1 MKNKG
6 AKQKSKKKG
15 SSAFGCDLAEYL
27 ENSGQ
32 DVPLVLKSCAEFI
45 ETHGIVDGIY
55 RLSGVTSNIQRL
67 RQEFGSDQCPDLTRE
82 VYLQDIHC
90 VGSLCKMYF
99 RELPNPLLTY
109 DLYYKFTE
117 AVSAPAEEEQLFRI
131 QNVIKQLPPPHYRTL
146 EYLTKHLTHI
156 ASFSSRTNMHNRNL
170 ALVWAPNL
178 LSPRR
183 KMSIK
188 SKKWK
193 SIFNLGRSGSECKSK
208 LSRNGSVFVRGQKLC
223 EKATI
228 RAAKSMDSLCSL
240 PTEEEDEKLNQ
251 FKRTTATG
259 GFFIPALKTRTVHTG
274 STYDLSKP
282 ENDWDHADISG
293 AAGNSELSKD
303 KNNSKV
309 TQPKAMPEQL
319 KVVRGDDFKCEPTSP
334 KTRRMFYST
343 SDVPSKSNFPGNL
356 FPLEASPRHQR
367 KALNISEPFAVSV
380 PLRVSAVISINSTP
394 CRVPNKDKLAL
405 ASVDEA
411 SSPEGPDLVEEPSAS
426 FPGRIHEAKQ
436 TSENTEGQPDSF
448 MEKPEGFVT
457 EKLEPTSK
465 DVSTPEPLA
474 SSSAGSMLER
484 EDLSSK
490 SSKEQS
496 PGQERRGSFSSSYV
510 DPSIP
515 GNSPQQQHS
524 AKVGNQQIIMAQ
536 PTSKPESTTKPQM
549 VVWENRDCAVQ
560 NEQTEEVIIDILM
573 EQLWPDIQ
581 HELRIIE
588 PGEDILLEKKHSRR
602 PSLPLALG
610 RVKEGPQITTSLP
623 LSSSVSP
630 RRASLSKHLDSYIST
645 SVSTQNKPS
654 NEGNLEARKILPLP
668 TSVEHLGDTSVPD
681 ILSSNTSVLKDTG
694 PDVKSLNEEEHSDT
708 CAVIQFSGPNF
719 CQPGNGP
726 AHEKQ
731 AAQMLTHRKD
741 GTSLLLSP
749 EQKINT
755 VDHQADS
762 KSLEPQTLEKLIPGQ
777 SSKGKNKNT
786 SGPPNRMHE
795 SLDNDEEDSWT
806 DFAPSLELEEPWDDC
821 HEWVTSPLHSPK
833 GKDGQQNNS
842 SLVQCITTETEFSK
856 KPVLDSRQSFESQ
869 DNEKE
874 PWVLK
879 QLLPNTK
886 KPSLD
891 GNPQKAKD
899 SFVSDKPQNRPGL
912 GQVELAKSWSLPSGE
927 ATKLNTLID
936 DSMTRH
942 FSLNFD
948 SVSCFTKETPVIAK
962 DSSHVDLV
970 QLFQSSKLASSP
982 ESNVYK
988 QDALTA
994 RTKSTPL
1001 LKSNQ
1006 LDTAEALGKIIT
1018 RDSSSSI
1025 CKDGEGLV
1033 LNSNPTGKLENA
1045 PSKRNHRPSS
1055 LHLDLADMPDS
1066 CFSMKSNFASNTPQ
1080 HLEGDKQHVGQNK
1093 TDEYR
1098 LHMLNSKWD
1107 AFNSDS
1113 GSTAFPPPVRR
1124 NSAPV
1129 SVSAVRTTFMI
1140 KTCQAKAVPV
1150 IPPKIQ
1156 FTQIPLP
1163 LQVKNIDHQPASH
1176 ERDKMVTKTESV
1188 PSSCRQ
1194 GTDMAKSETEL
1205 PQMPRVGN
1213 GTKEE
1218 KENSKPTSGSLKT
1231 PRPIGLHSCS
1241 DTPLSKSGQPQDL
1254 PVLRRKRSS
1263 NGEAVIDNT
1272 LSSKIERSS
1281 GLQKPSYRSRP
1292 GRPQSL
1298 ILFSPPFPIMDH
1310 HSPADTSKVL
1320 LSPIKSP
1327 NESSPN
1333 PVFNEPSDNLKTPEG
1348 VTLRNKMT
1356 LPKSGQRLETSTS
1369 CFYQP
1374 QRRSMIFDSRS
1385 GRPIE

>member
-178 LSPRR
+178 LRSLTIAGLKPLFLDWLTTISEIYPRVRNILDHKSTETLKEKKNYPRQTLLSYKFSSTKLFLFCFFLSHFVLNKKKLYTPMFKVKEKEKSLFFFFSPRR

-223 EKATI
+223 VCFTEKATI

-240 PTEEEDEKLNQ
+240 PTEGKDEKLNQ

-436 TSENTEGQPDSF
+436 TTKAIVTAFCS
-448 MEKPEGFVT
+448 GFVT

-474 SSSAGSMLER
+474 SSSAGSMLE
-484 EDLSSK
+484 
-490 SSKEQS
+490 
-496 PGQERRGSFSSSYV
+496 SYV

-524 AKVGNQQIIMAQ
+524 AK

-549 VVWENRDCAVQ
+549 V
-560 NEQTEEVIIDILM
+560 TEEVIIDILM

-912 GQVELAKSWSLPSGE
+912 GQVELAK
-927 ATKLNTLID
+927 K
-936 DSMTRH
+936 
-942 FSLNFD
+942 
-948 SVSCFTKETPVIAK
+948 TPVIAK
-962 DSSHVDLV
+962 DSSH
-970 QLFQSSKLASSP
+970 
-982 ESNVYK
+982 
-988 QDALTA
+988 DALTA